1 MIKYRYRKNPQK
13 REERCD
19 TRVKAENLPQK
30 LREQGLFCLW
40 RYEQQGERRTKMPYN
55 PNFPQERAKSNDQTT
70 FSPIGKA
77 TAAAEQ
83 GRFDGIGIGIFGSLA
98 GIDIDRCIDD
108 AGKLSPMAQDIVQT
122 MNAYTEISPSGTGL
136 RILFYA
142 PGFSY
147 DKDSYYIKE
156 SKQGLEIYIAGMT
169 QRYLTVTGNTMRN
182 SDLVDRS
189 KELQLVLDKYMKRK
203 REQPADADA
212 WQYTRATSS
221 TAAELTDR
229 ELLDIAMNAKN
240 GSTFS
245 ALWNG
250 DISNYPSHSEADLS
264 LCNLLASWTNKD
276 AARIDSL
283 FRQSGLMRDKW
294 DRRQSGT
301 TYGAITIDKAIA
313 GCKDGYTPP
322 RKAPE
327 SPQTGRNEQQGSN
340 AAVDK
345 ETPQK
350 PTERAKTST
359 ELFDMFL
366 DKVQTE
372 TYKPL
377 KTGMQSFDDLL
388 GGGILRQSVA
398 ILTAAPGTGKTS
410 LTQQIF
416 ETMAANGAPV
426 VFLNLEMSREQ
437 LLARSLSR
445 MIHKQGHSMNAADV
459 LKGYKWTDAQR
470 GFVMDAAADY
480 RKRIAPNFVYNPE
493 NMGNTYQSIGAVL
506 KRYGEA
512 MKAQG
517 RCAPVVVLDYLHIV
531 QSDKKEDAAEIIKAT
546 VQMLKD
552 YAMEYDTFVFVLSA
566 SNRASN
572 QKGTQSL
579 ESSRDSSGVEYSADY
594 LLSLNY
600 KALALK
606 EKKDDGKPYQAGDP
620 NDMELLQKQ
629 SPRQM
634 LVQVLK
640 NRMNAAGGKLQLEF
654 DSANSTFTPI
664 VKQTYDRYTQDGF
677 ENVTDRVKNPFL

>member
-1 MIKYRYRKNPQK
+1 MIKYRKIHEK
-13 REERCD
+13 ERCD
-19 TRVKAENLPQK
+19 TKVKTENLPQK

-98 GIDIDRCIDD
+98 GIDIDHCIDD

-229 ELLDIAMNAKN
+229 ELLDIAMNARN

-250 DISNYPSHSEADLS
+250 NISNYPSHSEADQS
-264 LCNLLASWTNKD
+264 LCNLLAFWCNKD
-276 AARIDSL
+276 AARMDRL

-294 DRRQSGT
+294 DRRQSGS
-301 TYGAITIDKAIA
+301 TYGNITIENAIA

-327 SPQTGRNEQQGSN
+327 RAQTGRNERQGSN

-350 PTERAKTST
+350 PPERAKTST

-388 GGGILRQSVA
+388 GGGILRQSLV
-398 ILTAAPGTGKTS
+398 ILSAAPATGKTT
-410 LTQQIF
+410 LAQQIF
-416 ETMAANGAPV
+416 ETMATTGADV

-437 LLARSLSR
+437 LYARSLSR
-445 MIHKQGHSMNAADV
+445 IISKNGHTMTAAQV
-459 LKGYKWTDAQR
+459 LKGYTWTDAQHSY
-470 GFVMDAAADY
+470 VMDAADEY
-480 RKRIAPNFVYNPE
+480 RRKIAPHFVYNPV
-493 NMGNTYQSIGAVL
+493 GAGVTYQSIGEL
-506 KRYGEA
+506 LNKYGEA
-512 MKAQG
+512 MRKQG
-517 RCAPVVVLDYLHIV
+517 RAAPIVVLDYLHLV
-531 QSDKKEDAAEIIKAT
+531 QSDKKEDAQEIIKNT
-546 VQMLKD
+546 VKVLKD
-552 YAMEYDTFVFVLSA
+552 YAVNYDSFVFAISA
-566 SNRASN
+566 TNRTSNSSGVISN
-572 QKGTQSL
+572 
-579 ESSRDSSGVEYSADY
+579 ESGRDSSGIEYTADY
-594 LLSLNY
+594 NLSLNY
-600 KALALK
+600 KALALH
-606 EKKDDGKPYQAGDP
+606 EKKPGTDVKFKAGDP
-620 NDMELLQKQ
+620 NDMELLQQQK
-629 SPRQM
+629 PRKM

-640 NRMNAAGGKLQLEF
+640 NRMNAAGGKLFLAF
-654 DSANSTFTPI
+654 NSESSIFYPI
-664 VKQTYDRYTQDGF
+664 ETNYAKEDIYNGDDI
-677 ENVTDRVKNPFL
+677 EEL

>member
-1 MIKYRYRKNPQK
+1 MPRCPCEKPQRK
-13 REERCD
+13 ERFK
-19 TRVKAENLPQK
+19 TKVKTENLPQK
-30 LREQGLFCLW
+30 LRKQGLFCLW

-98 GIDIDRCIDD
+98 GIDIDHCIDD

-229 ELLDIAMNAKN
+229 ELLDIAMNARN

-250 DISNYPSHSEADLS
+250 DISNYPSHSEADQS
-264 LCNLLASWTNKD
+264 LCNLLAFWTNKD

-350 PTERAKTST
+350 PPERAKTST

-388 GGGILRQSVA
+388 GGGILRQSLV
-398 ILTAAPGTGKTS
+398 ILSAAPATGKTT
-410 LTQQIF
+410 LAQQIF
-416 ETMAANGAPV
+416 ETMATTGADV

-437 LLARSLSR
+437 LYARSLSR
-445 MIHKQGHSMNAADV
+445 IISKNGHTMTAAQV
-459 LKGYKWTDAQR
+459 LKGYTWTDAQHSY
-470 GFVMDAAADY
+470 VMDAADEY
-480 RKRIAPNFVYNPE
+480 RRKIAPHFVYNPV
-493 NMGNTYQSIGAVL
+493 GAGVTYQSIGEL
-506 KRYGEA
+506 LNKYGEA
-512 MKAQG
+512 MRKQG
-517 RCAPVVVLDYLHIV
+517 RAAPIVVLDYLHLV
-531 QSDKKEDAAEIIKAT
+531 QSDKKEDAQEIIKNT
-546 VQMLKD
+546 VKVLKD
-552 YAMEYDTFVFVLSA
+552 YAVNYDSFVFAISA
-566 SNRASN
+566 TNRTSNSSGVISN
-572 QKGTQSL
+572 
-579 ESSRDSSGVEYSADY
+579 ESGRDSSGIEYTADY
-594 LLSLNY
+594 NLSLNY
-600 KALALK
+600 KALALH
-606 EKKDDGKPYQAGDP
+606 EKKPGTDVKFKAGDP
-620 NDMELLQKQ
+620 NDMELLQQQK
-629 SPRQM
+629 PRKM

-640 NRMNAAGGKLQLEF
+640 NRMNAAGGKLFLAF
-654 DSANSTFTPI
+654 NSESSIFYPI
-664 VKQTYDRYTQDGF
+664 ETNYAKEDIYNGDDI
-677 ENVTDRVKNPFL
+677 EEL

>member
-1 MIKYRYRKNPQK
+1 MRYESKN
-13 REERCD
+13 REFTAE
-19 TRVKAENLPQK
+19 VKGTGLNLPQK

-98 GIDIDRCIDD
+98 GIDIDHCIDD

-147 DKDSYYIKE
+147 DKNNYYIKE

-169 QRYLTVTGNTMRN
+169 QRYLTVTGNTMRS

-189 KELQLVLDKYMKRK
+189 KELQLVLDRYMKRK
-203 REQPADADA
+203 QPADADA
-212 WQYTRATSS
+212 WQYTRVTSS
-221 TAAELTDR
+221 AAAELTDS
-229 ELLDIAMNAKN
+229 ELLDIAMNARN

-250 DISNYPSHSEADLS
+250 DISNYPSHSEADQS
-264 LCNLLASWTNKD
+264 LCNLLAFWCNKD
-276 AARIDSL
+276 AARMDRL

-294 DRRQSGT
+294 DRRQSGS
-301 TYGAITIDKAIA
+301 TYGNITIENAIA

-327 SPQTGRNEQQGSN
+327 RPQTGRNEQQGSN

-350 PTERAKTST
+350 PPESAKTST

-388 GGGILRQSVA
+388 GGGILRQSLV
-398 ILTAAPGTGKTS
+398 ILSAAPATGKTT
-410 LTQQIF
+410 LAQQIF
-416 ETMAANGAPV
+416 ETMATTGADV

-437 LLARSLSR
+437 LYARSLSR
-445 MIHKQGHSMNAADV
+445 IISKNGHTMTAAQV
-459 LKGYKWTDAQR
+459 LKGYTWTDAQHSY
-470 GFVMDAAADY
+470 VMDAADEY
-480 RKRIAPNFVYNPE
+480 RRKIAPHFVYNPV
-493 NMGNTYQSIGAVL
+493 GAGVTYQSIGEL
-506 KRYGEA
+506 LNKYGEA
-512 MKAQG
+512 MRKQG
-517 RCAPVVVLDYLHIV
+517 RAAPIVVLDYLHLV
-531 QSDKKEDAAEIIKAT
+531 QSDKKEDAQEIIKNT
-546 VQMLKD
+546 VKVLKD
-552 YAMEYDTFVFVLSA
+552 YAVNYDSFVFAISA
-566 SNRASN
+566 TNRTSNSSGVISN
-572 QKGTQSL
+572 
-579 ESSRDSSGVEYSADY
+579 ESGRDSSGIEYTADY
-594 LLSLNY
+594 NLSLNY
-600 KALALK
+600 KALALH
-606 EKKDDGKPYQAGDP
+606 EKKPGTDVKFKAGDP
-620 NDMELLQKQ
+620 NDMELLQQQK
-629 SPRQM
+629 PRKM

-640 NRMNAAGGKLQLEF
+640 NRMNAAGGKLFLAF
-654 DSANSTFTPI
+654 NSESSIFYPI
-664 VKQTYDRYTQDGF
+664 ETNYAKEDIYNGDDI
-677 ENVTDRVKNPFL
+677 EEL

>member
-1 MIKYRYRKNPQK
+1 MIKYRKIHEK
-13 REERCD
+13 ERCD
-19 TRVKAENLPQK
+19 TKVKTENLPQK

-98 GIDIDRCIDD
+98 GIDIDHCIDD

-229 ELLDIAMNAKN
+229 ELLDIAMNARN

-250 DISNYPSHSEADLS
+250 DISNYPSHSEADQS
-264 LCNLLASWTNKD
+264 LCNLLAFWCNKD
-276 AARIDSL
+276 AARMDRL

-294 DRRQSGT
+294 DRRQSGS
-301 TYGAITIDKAIA
+301 TYGNITIENAIA

-327 SPQTGRNEQQGSN
+327 RPQTGRNEQQGN
-340 AAVDK
+340 NTAVDK
-345 ETPQK
+345 EPPQK
-350 PTERAKTST
+350 PPERAKTST

-388 GGGILRQSVA
+388 GGGILRQSLV
-398 ILTAAPGTGKTS
+398 ILSAAPATGKTT
-410 LTQQIF
+410 LAQQIF
-416 ETMAANGAPV
+416 ETMATTGADV

-437 LLARSLSR
+437 LYARSLSR
-445 MIHKQGHSMNAADV
+445 IISKNGHTMTAAQV
-459 LKGYKWTDAQR
+459 LKGYTWTDAQHSY
-470 GFVMDAAADY
+470 VMDAADEY
-480 RKRIAPNFVYNPE
+480 RRKIAPHFVYNPV
-493 NMGNTYQSIGAVL
+493 GAGVTYQSIGEL
-506 KRYGEA
+506 LNKYGEA
-512 MKAQG
+512 MRKQG
-517 RCAPVVVLDYLHIV
+517 RAAPIVVLDYLHLV
-531 QSDKKEDAAEIIKAT
+531 QSDKKEDAQEIIKNT
-546 VQMLKD
+546 VKVLKD
-552 YAMEYDTFVFVLSA
+552 YAVNYDSFVFAISA
-566 SNRASN
+566 TNRTSNSSGVISN
-572 QKGTQSL
+572 
-579 ESSRDSSGVEYSADY
+579 ESGRDSSGIEYTADY
-594 LLSLNY
+594 NLSLNY
-600 KALALK
+600 KALALH
-606 EKKDDGKPYQAGDP
+606 EKKPGTDVKFKAGDP
-620 NDMELLQKQ
+620 NDMELLQQQK
-629 SPRQM
+629 PRKM

-640 NRMNAAGGKLQLEF
+640 NRMNAAGGKLFLAF
-654 DSANSTFTPI
+654 NSESSIFYPI
-664 VKQTYDRYTQDGF
+664 ETNYAKEDIYNGDDI
-677 ENVTDRVKNPFL
+677 EEL